1 MYGAL
6 NKISF
11 SSQFIVSNFSLTQ
24 TAFCCFYWGCTRECP
39 FIVCHSI
46 NKKKWPIPLLGSHWH
61 ACILEMVNHR

>member
-24 TAFCCFYWGCTRECP
+24 TAFCCFYWRCTTECP
-39 FIVCHSI
+39 FMYVTQLIRR
-46 NKKKWPIPLLGSHWH
+46 NGQLLH
-61 ACILEMVNHR
+61 